1 MIDLSNIRRALLV
14 AYIVVLLAVTLA
26 PVPGSV
32 YPPSGFDKLVHVGLF
47 GGLAF
52 LIMWNLGSWRR
63 VTIVEALGVTVVAA
77 ILIEVLQGMLPFRNA
92 DTRDF
97 LAGTVGALLGI
108 VLAGAAR
115 RWKHSRD
122 SIATGERAGF
132 D

>member
-14 AYIVVLLAVTLA
+14 AYIIALLAVTLA

-52 LIMWNLGSWRR
+52 LIMWNFGSWRR
-63 VTIVEALGVTVVAA
+63 ITIVEALGLTVVAA

-92 DTRDF
+92 DAWDF
-97 LAGTVGALLGI
+97 VAGTVGALLGI
-108 VLAGAAR
+108 VLAGAVR
-115 RWKHSRD
+115 KWKHSSD
-122 SIATGERAGF
+122 SISI

>member
-1 MIDLSNIRRALLV
+1 LIDLSNIRRTLLI
-14 AYIVVLLAVTLA
+14 AYIVGLLAVTLA

-52 LIMWNLGSWRR
+52 LIMWNLNSWRR
-63 VTIVEALGVTVVAA
+63 ITVVEALSLTVVAA

-92 DTRDF
+92 DTWDL
-97 LAGTVGALLGI
+97 LAGTVGALLG
-108 VLAGAAR
+108 VGLAGAAR
-115 RWKHSRD
+115 KLKHSRD
-122 SIATGERAGF
+122 SVATGEPEGL